1 MADIVNAAKEA
12 ALKSFA
18 ERFNQSKFGFIMG
31 FVDSKKLSDV
41 TMKHFYQSYLTQSKP
56 LVVNDG
62 CKDWPGF
69 EKWKDQE
76 YLVKMTKLTQSKNYA
91 KTAQADSQDELNEN
105 LEQIDKIKE
114 EGLAGYDFSSGMPF
128 LQNLW
133 IFYNQDL
140 EEDYQFPEFLHN
152 TIKLRDSYLSYY
164 NEVNN
169 DELKG
174 FAKQHSSEVYSCVTQ
189 GVEIFRLV
197 APYFKRNMYSG
208 VREELKPNVS
218 PVDLFHEDVHENL
231 SVFPLLRQIQLHE
244 VVLTEGQCLYI
255 PAWWWSQSKTISDD
269 GKNTLMI
276 DFEYAAHSELYDQ
289 LNQGIELDL
298 ILGDDNDEEAY
309 ERLSDL
315 NRKMNE
321 ELAEIDETLKHQ
333 RQDQDDKWFAKK
345 QEEEKKGVAVKDDV
359 MSHFKNVG
367 SLLKKQKELLEQQV
381 DLKDGLLL
389 KEKTLKADDDKFD
402 KVEKSNTGPKKNE
415 NRKATYKPSKGKNKK
430 NK

>member
-41 TMKHFYQSYLTQSKP
+41 TMKHFYQNYLTQSKP

-140 EEDYQFPEFLHN
+140 E
-152 TIKLRDSYLSYY
+152 
-164 NEVNN
+164 
-169 DELKG
+169 
-174 FAKQHSSEVYSCVTQ
+174 
-189 GVEIFRLV
+189 
-197 APYFKRNMYSG
+197 
-208 VREELKPNVS
+208 
-218 PVDLFHEDVHENL
+218 
-231 SVFPLLRQIQLHE
+231 
-244 VVLTEGQCLYI
+244 
-255 PAWWWSQSKTISDD
+255 
-269 GKNTLMI
+269 
-276 DFEYAAHSELYDQ
+276 
-289 LNQGIELDL
+289 
-298 ILGDDNDEEAY
+298 
-309 ERLSDL
+309 
-315 NRKMNE
+315 
-321 ELAEIDETLKHQ
+321 
-333 RQDQDDKWFAKK
+333 
-345 QEEEKKGVAVKDDV
+345 
-359 MSHFKNVG
+359 
-367 SLLKKQKELLEQQV
+367 
-381 DLKDGLLL
+381 
-389 KEKTLKADDDKFD
+389 
-402 KVEKSNTGPKKNE
+402 
-415 NRKATYKPSKGKNKK
+415 
-430 NK
+430 